1 MSQLPT
7 LVVTG
12 ASGIVGRGFLEAA
25 RDRYLIYAIARRPQ
39 KRAGVANH
47 PNIRWIQVDIG
58 NGSALERVT
67 SHIRRSG
74 GADYLLHLAAH
85 YDFEN
90 VENPEYRHTNVNGTR
105 HVLEQAR
112 ALGVKHFV
120 FASSVAAC
128 RFPVPGA
135 AITEETPADAEF
147 PYARSK
153 RLGEEMVREFS
164 RWFTCSTVRLAAVFS
179 DWCEYAPLYVFL
191 STWLSSRWNSRIIGG
206 RGMSA
211 VPYIHSRD
219 VNRLFLTL
227 LRRGPELPRHGVYV
241 ASPDGATTQR
251 DLFELATRY
260 HYDRPPRP
268 LFLPKGLAW
277 PGVVARDSLG
287 RLIGRRPFERPW
299 MLEYL
304 DSQLVI
310 DSSHTRRVL
319 GWAPT
324 PRYHVLRRMLFLL
337 EKMKS
342 HPNEWRTRN
351 ERALRRPP
359 ERPALIIHD
368 AMLEAREAIVDEI
381 AAYLQSPVRLARF
394 PHYGRLSVEELTW
407 YTGIIYELLMA
418 AVRTGDRTLL
428 LNYIQD
434 LAHRRHGKGFPP
446 AEVCDALVATS
457 EIIVEELLFKP
468 ELEAYRQAVRDWIAF
483 SIALAVDGVQ
493 DAYDQFRGAT
503 ESGEDEAHDDSAQ
516 IDRELERVI
525 DKLNAFYRP
534 PAEGDRRPVATAGSP
549 S

>member
-1 MSQLPT
+1 MNELPT

-12 ASGIVGRGFLEAA
+12 ASGIVGRGFLAAA
-25 RDRYLIYAIARRPQ
+25 RDGYRIYAIARRPQ

-47 PNIRWIQVDIG
+47 PNVRWIQVDIG
-58 NGSALERVT
+58 NASALDRVT
-67 SHIRRSG
+67 SHIRRAG
-74 GADYLLHLAAH
+74 GADYLVHLAAH

-105 HVLEQAR
+105 NVLEQAR
-112 ALGVKHFV
+112 SLGVRHFL

-128 RFPVPGA
+128 SFPEPGE

-153 RLGEEMVREFS
+153 RIGEEMVGEFS

-191 STWLSSRWNSRIIGG
+191 STWLSSRWNSRIIAG
-206 RGMSA
+206 RGLSA
-211 VPYIHSRD
+211 VPYVHSRD

-227 LRRGPELPRHGVYV
+227 LRRGPELPRHGVYI
-241 ASPDGATTQR
+241 ASPDGATTQQE
-251 DLFELATRY
+251 LYELATRF
-260 HYDRPPRP
+260 HFDSPRRA
-268 LFLPKGLAW
+268 LHLPKALAW
-277 PGVVARDSLG
+277 PGVLARDGLG
-287 RLIGRRPFERPW
+287 RMIGRRPFERPW

-304 DSQLVI
+304 DRQLAI
-310 DSSHTRRVL
+310 DASRTRRVL

-342 HPNEWRTRN
+342 NPVEWRTRN

-368 AMLEAREAIVDEI
+368 AMLEAREAIVDSI
-381 AAYLQSPVRLARF
+381 AAYLQSPVRLDRF
-394 PHYGRLSVEELTW
+394 PNYGRMTIDELTW

-428 LNYIQD
+428 LNYVQD
-434 LAHRRHGKGFPP
+434 LARRRHGRGFP
-446 AEVCDALVATS
+446 ASEVCEALVAS
-457 EIIVEELLFKP
+457 SDIIVEELLFKP
-468 ELEAYRQAVRDWIAF
+468 ELESYRQSVRDWIAL

-493 DAYDQFRGAT
+493 DAYDQFRESAETGAG
-503 ESGEDEAHDDSAQ
+503 ESLDPART
-516 IDRELERVI
+516 DRELERVI

-534 PAEGDRRPVATAGSP
+534 PSEDDAQAVEAVGSQT
-549 S
+549 